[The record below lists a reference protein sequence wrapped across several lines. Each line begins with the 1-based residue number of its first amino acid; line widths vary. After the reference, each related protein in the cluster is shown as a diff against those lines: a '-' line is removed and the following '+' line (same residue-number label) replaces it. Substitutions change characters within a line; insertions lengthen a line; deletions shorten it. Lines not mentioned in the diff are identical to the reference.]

1 MKRIALLLSIDCMAG
16 LPVQAATAQ
25 QATPSVS
32 IKSEKLCTERPPSL
46 FILRADAA
54 GMTPPLRFDW
64 DLGDGGQWN
73 GREVPERAYEFG
85 RYNVILA
92 VSDATGQV
100 RRASIALDVEAAGCG
115 GM

>member
-1 MKRIALLLSIDCMAG
+1 MRSILPLLSIGCLAG

-25 QATPSVS
+25 QAMPAVS

-46 FILRADAA
+46 FVLRAKVTD
-54 GMTPPLRFDW
+54 MTPPLRFFW

-85 RYNVILA
+85 RYNVVLA
-92 VSDATGQV
+92 VSDADGRV
-100 RRASIALDVEAAGCG
+100 KKASIALDVEAMGCG
-115 GM
+115 GI